1 MAYPIVP
8 AAYGLKPVS
17 LSGGRVFSGSTRLI
31 PISYNYGYN
40 LFNGDV
46 VGISGGTLAVTA
58 LGAASSV
65 SSGAGAI
72 GVFVGAQYVNSMSQT
87 VRAQFYAAN
96 TATNGGAYGPNSQQ
110 GYVVDDPFAV
120 FQAAVLTQGTS
131 SVSNTPGAT
140 VGYVNPSF
148 IGSNMYLVTQGSNG
162 GSASG
167 NTNTGDSAMGLTG
180 GVITSGTQGNTR
192 VTSSAPFRV
201 VSVVPDTAVVVT
213 AISGNATSSSATLT
227 ITAAN
232 SAIQPGMQLIAPSV
246 SGAYAGQ
253 FLTVTNVNGTTLTL
267 STTVSVPAGSSLTFI
282 GYPEVQ
288 VQWNFGYHNY
298 LNATGA

>member
-8 AAYGLKPVS
+8 AAYGLKPVN
-17 LSGGRVFSGSTRLI
+17 LSGGRVFAGSTRLI

-46 VGISGGTLAVTA
+46 VAVSGGSLAVTA

-72 GVFVGAQYVNSMSQT
+72 GVFVGAQYVNSLSQ
-87 VRAQFYAAN
+87 VQRAQYYPAN
-96 TATNGGAYGPNSQQ
+96 TATNGPAYGPNSMQ
-110 GYVVDDPFAV
+110 GYVVDDPYAV
-120 FQAAVLTQGTS
+120 FQSAVLTQGS

-148 IGSNMYLVTQGSNG
+148 IGSNMYLVTNGSNG

-167 NTNTGDSAMGLTG
+167 NTNTGDSAMGVTG
-180 GVITSGTQGNTR
+180 GAISSGTQGNTR
-192 VTSSAPFRV
+192 ITTSAAFRV
-201 VSVVPDTAVVVT
+201 VGVVPDTAITVVATGGNSSTSGTTVTLTAANT
-213 AISGNATSSSATLT
+213 AIS
-227 ITAAN
+227 
-232 SAIQPGMQLIAPSV
+232 PGMQLIIPSV
-246 SGAYAGQ
+246 SGAYQGQ
-253 FLTVTNVNGTTLTL
+253 FLTVTNVSGTTVTLSASIAVANGTTL
-267 STTVSVPAGSSLTFI
+267 SFV

>member
-17 LSGGRVFSGSTRLI
+17 LTGGRVFSGSTRLI

-46 VGISGGTLAVTA
+46 VAISGGSLAVTA

-72 GVFVGAQYVNSMSQT
+72 GVFVGAQYVNSQSQT

-110 GYVVDDPFAV
+110 GYVVDDPFTV
-120 FQAAVLTQGTS
+120 FQSAVLTQGTS

-140 VGYVNPSF
+140 IGYVNPSF
-148 IGSNMYLVTQGSNG
+148 IGSNMYLVTNGSNG

-167 NTNTGDSAMGLTG
+167 NTTTGDSAMGVTG

-201 VSVVPDTAVVVT
+201 VAVVPDTAVVVT

-232 SAIQPGMQLIAPSV
+232 SAISPGMQLIAPSV

-253 FLTVTNVNGTTLTL
+253 FLTVTNVSGTTLTL
-267 STTVSVPAGSSLTFI
+267 STTVSVPAGSSLSFV

>member
-17 LSGGRVFSGSTRLI
+17 LTGGRVFAGSTRLI

-46 VGISGGTLAVTA
+46 VGISGGSLAVTA

-87 VRAQFYAAN
+87 VRAQFYPAN
-96 TATNGGAYGPNSQQ
+96 TTTNAGSYGPNSMQ
-110 GYVVDDPFAV
+110 GYVVDDPQAV

-140 VGYVNPSF
+140 IGYVNPSF
-148 IGSNMYLVTQGSNG
+148 IGSNMYLVTNGSNG

-167 NTNTGDSAMGLTG
+167 NTTTGDSAMGVTG

-201 VSVVPDTAVVVT
+201 VAVVPDTAVVVT
-213 AISGNATSSSATLT
+213 ATSGNATSSSATLT

-232 SAIQPGMQLIAPSV
+232 TAISPGMQLIAPSV

-253 FLTVTNVNGTTLTL
+253 YLTVTNISGTTLTL
-267 STTVSVPAGSSLTFI
+267 SASVSVPAGTSLSFV

>member
-17 LSGGRVFSGSTRLI
+17 LAGGRVFSGSTRLI
-31 PISYNYGYN
+31 PIASNYGYN

-46 VGISGGTLAVTA
+46 VTASGGSLVVTT
-58 LGAASSV
+58 LGAATSPV
-65 SSGAGAI
+65 AGTI

-96 TATNGGAYGPNSQQ
+96 TITNTIYGPNSLQ
-110 GYVVDDPFAV
+110 GYVVDDPYAV

-131 SVSNTPGAT
+131 ASNTPGT
-140 VGYVNPSF
+140 TIGYVNPSF
-148 IGSNMYLVTQGSNG
+148 IGSNMLLVTNGSNG

-167 NTNTGDSAMGLTG
+167 STATGDSAMGLVG

-192 VTSSAPFRV
+192 VTSTAPFRV
-201 VSVVPDTAVVVT
+201 VNVVPDSAVTVT
-213 AISGNATSSSATLT
+213 ATSGTATSSSATLT
-227 ITAAN
+227 MTAAN
-232 SAIQPGMQLIAPSV
+232 TAISPGMQLIIPGV
-246 SGAYAGQ
+246 TGALASN
-253 FLTVTNVNGTTLTL
+253 FLTVTNVSTTTLTL
-267 STTVSVPAGSSLTFI
+267 SASITVPAGTALSFV

-288 VQWNFGYHNY
+288 VQWNFGYHGY
-298 LNATGA
+298 LNATAA

>member
-17 LSGGRVFSGSTRLI
+17 LTGGRMYSGSTRFI
-31 PISYNYGYN
+31 PISSSYGYN

-46 VGISGGTLAVTA
+46 VAISGGTLAVTA

-87 VRAQFYAAN
+87 VRAQFYPAN
-96 TATNGGAYGPNSQQ
+96 TTTNAGSYGPNSMQ
-110 GYVVDDPFAV
+110 GYVVDDPQAV

-140 VGYVNPSF
+140 IGYVNPSF
-148 IGSNMYLVTQGSNG
+148 IGSNMYLVTNGSNG

-167 NTNTGDSAMGLTG
+167 NTTTGDSAMGVTG

-201 VSVVPDTAVVVT
+201 VAVVPDTAVVVT
-213 AISGNATSSSATLT
+213 ATSGNATSSSATLT

-232 SAIQPGMQLIAPSV
+232 TAISPGMQLIAPSV

-253 FLTVTNVNGTTLTL
+253 YLTVTNISGTTLTL
-267 STTVSVPAGSSLTFI
+267 SASVSVPAGTSLSFV

>member
-17 LSGGRVFSGSTRLI
+17 LAGGRVFSGSTRLI
-31 PISYNYGYN
+31 PIASGYGYN
-40 LFNGDV
+40 MFDGDV
-46 VGISGGTLAVTA
+46 VTASGGSLVVTT
-58 LGAASSV
+58 LGAATSPV
-65 SSGAGAI
+65 AGTI

-96 TATNGGAYGPNSQQ
+96 TITNTLYGPNSLQ
-110 GYVVDDPFAV
+110 GYVVDDPYAV
-120 FQAAVLTQGTS
+120 FQSAVLTQGTS

-140 VGYVNPSF
+140 IGYVNPSF
-148 IGSNMYLVTQGSNG
+148 IGSTMYLVTNGSNG

-167 NTNTGDSAMGLTG
+167 NTTTGDSAMGLTG

-192 VTSSAPFRV
+192 VTSTAPFRV
-201 VSVVPDTAVVVT
+201 VNVVPDTAVTVT
-213 AISGNATSSSATLT
+213 ATSGNATSSSSTLT
-227 ITAAN
+227 MTTSNTAI
-232 SAIQPGMQLIAPSV
+232 SPGMQLIIPGV
-246 SGAYAGQ
+246 TGALASN
-253 FLTVTNVNGTTLTL
+253 FLTVTNVSTTTLTL
-267 STTVSVPAGSSLTFI
+267 SASITVPAGTALSFV

-298 LNATGA
+298 FNATGA

>member
-46 VGISGGTLAVTA
+46 VGISSGTLAVTA

-87 VRAQFYAAN
+87 VRAQFYPAN
-96 TATNGGAYGPNSQQ
+96 TTTNAGSYGPNSMQ
-110 GYVVDDPFAV
+110 GYVVDDPQAV

-140 VGYVNPSF
+140 IGYVNPSF
-148 IGSNMYLVTQGSNG
+148 IGSNMYLVTNGSNG

-167 NTNTGDSAMGLTG
+167 NTTTGDSAMGVTG

-201 VSVVPDTAVVVT
+201 VAVVPDTAVVVT
-213 AISGNATSSSATLT
+213 ATSGNATSSSATLT

-232 SAIQPGMQLIAPSV
+232 TAISPGMQLIAPSV

-253 FLTVTNVNGTTLTL
+253 YLTVTNISGTTLTL
-267 STTVSVPAGSSLTFI
+267 SASVSVPAGTSLSFV

>member
-1 MAYPIVP
+1 MAYPVVP

-17 LSGGRVFSGSTRLI
+17 LIGGRVFAGSTRLI

-46 VGISGGTLAVTA
+46 VGITSGALAVTA

-72 GVFVGAQYVNSMSQT
+72 GVFVGAQYVNSSSQT
-87 VRAQFYAAN
+87 VRAQYYPAN
-96 TATNGGAYGPNSQQ
+96 TTTSASAYGPNSMQ
-110 GYVVDDPFAV
+110 GYVVDDPQAV
-120 FQAAVLTQGTS
+120 FQSAVLTQGS

-140 VGYVNPSF
+140 IGYVNPSF
-148 IGSNMYLVTQGSNG
+148 IGSNMYLVTNGSNG

-167 NTNTGDSAMGLTG
+167 NTSTGDSAMGVTG
-180 GVITSGTQGNTR
+180 GAISSGTQGNTR
-192 VTSSAPFRV
+192 ITTSAAFRV
-201 VSVVPDTAVVVT
+201 VAVVPDTAVTVVATGGNGNSSGTTVTLTAANT
-213 AISGNATSSSATLT
+213 AIS
-227 ITAAN
+227 
-232 SAIQPGMQLIAPSV
+232 PGMQLIIPSI

-253 FLTVTNVNGTTLTL
+253 YLTVTNVS
-267 STTVSVPAGSSLTFI
+267 STTVTLSASIAVPNGTSLSFV

-288 VQWNFGYHNY
+288 VTWNFGYHNY
-298 LNATGA
+298 FNATGN